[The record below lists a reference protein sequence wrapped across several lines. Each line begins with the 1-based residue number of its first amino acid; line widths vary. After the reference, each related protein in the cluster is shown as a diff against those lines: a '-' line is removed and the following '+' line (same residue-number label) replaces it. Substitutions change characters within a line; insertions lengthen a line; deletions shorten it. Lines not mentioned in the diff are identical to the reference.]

1 MLKTQPPFH
10 SSPSKNL
17 TVVLGKINLGSIR
30 QPREKVETSREP
42 GWVLMSYLKLS
53 FLAAKPETGVW
64 EDLIYQGRLLGEG
77 G

>member
-1 MLKTQPPFH
+1 MLKAQPPFH

-17 TVVLGKINLGSIR
+17 IIVQGKINLVSIR
-30 QPREKVETSREP
+30 QPREKVEISREP

-64 EDLIYQGRLLGEG
+64 EDLIYQGRFFEG

>member
-1 MLKTQPPFH
+1 MLKTHPPFH
-10 SSPSKNL
+10 SSSSKNL
-17 TVVLGKINLGSIR
+17 IAVLGKINLGSIR
-30 QPREKVETSREP
+30 QPREKDKTSREP